1 VTLTDLLFIIF
12 DRLLADPGI
21 GKSHAAEEV
30 CALFRATEERA
41 REWSADN
48 VRLRAEVEYLTAWK
62 RDAERL
68 RRDLDAATDDLDRL
82 LDEENEWRTQHE
94 NALACWGVD
103 MDNLSKKHAADLARV
118 TADNAE
124 LEGALQGTREALAV
138 CVESENRAVADLARV
153 TGENWRL
160 CEEVDDLLE
169 ADSGHRYTIGE
180 LIKANEGKCAD
191 LYRVTAENVRLRA
204 LLSERTGNTQSIID
218 GLLDEGDKQ
227 TSDLARV
234 TGERDALR
242 EAAAAEVLS
251 LLELRQECGAK
262 ADETLPAFVRRLRDE
277 RDAQTDHAME
287 LIDQLHGFK
296 DQRDALL
303 AAAKATIDTFEPD
316 DPNTEPTYN
325 TPCGDARAALRAAV
339 AACKDGGE
347 G

>member
-1 VTLTDLLFIIF
+1 MSARLYCQVHAREYDGVCLGCYQDAIDNPSRVTL
-12 DRLLADPGI
+12 
-21 GKSHAAEEV
+21 ENE
-30 CALFRATEERA
+30 
-41 REWSADN
+41 
-48 VRLRAEVEYLTAWK
+48 RLRAEVRTAHRAEDTMRLDLANLTA
-62 RDAERL
+62 ENGRL
-68 RRDLDAATDDLDRL
+68 RRAGGNAQVLADELRAEVVRL
-82 LDEENEWRTQHE
+82 
-94 NALACWGVD
+94 
-103 MDNLSKKHAADLARV
+103 AADA
-118 TADNAE
+118 AE
-124 LEGALQGTREALAV
+124 LEGALQGTREAMAV

-234 TGERDALR
+234 TAERDALR